1 MTATQL
7 TLDTS
12 LLLEYWK
19 DQNKRAVVERLIDL
33 SRGAHVDLVVTARIR
48 EDVPRP
54 PLSER
59 IDQLAELN
67 VQEGPSV
74 TRLDFWGLG
83 RDVLGDDV
91 FVAVSQQLNE
101 ELGRMGR
108 NPPDWRDWDHLHAH
122 FLSGRSVFL
131 TWDGRILE
139 IATELHDRLG
149 IDVKAP
155 EAWLAETGL

>member
-1 MTATQL
+1 MTAIQL

-74 TRLDFWGLG
+74 ARLDFWGLG

-101 ELGRMGR
+101 EL
-108 NPPDWRDWDHLHAH
+108 A
-122 FLSGRSVFL
+122 
-131 TWDGRILE
+131 
-139 IATELHDRLG
+139 RLG
-149 IDVKAP
+149 PPARPFSLGPFRLSDLGRANPGDSNRV
-155 EAWLAETGL
+155 T